1 MRSAADFQKELS
13 WTLGNSDGLNEKT
26 IVLYRQ
32 VLPLLEN
39 CPELWEHSTQD
50 FWRSFQNSKEACIW
64 LIEYDARWKN
74 LSEKVSELPT
84 ETLQGSL
91 ENLESILEALPKYE
105 DHQERQMLLLYAN
118 TIREELDDRK
128 KAEADPEYRQEREE
142 MLEAQARRK
151 KAKQDAREYLE
162 RTKPRAS

>member
-1 MRSAADFQKELS
+1 MIRSAETFVNDLANANPESGSKS
-13 WTLGNSDGLNEKT
+13 WHLH
-26 IVLYRQ
+26 RQ
-32 VLPLLEN
+32 AREILEEFPLLWEEPTRN
-39 CPELWEHSTQD
+39 LWE
-50 FWRSFQNSKEACIW
+50 SFENREKACIW
-64 LIEYDARWKN
+64 LIEYDARWTN
-74 LSEKVSELPT
+74 LQEKVSELPT

-118 TIREELDDRK
+118 TIREELEDRK

-162 RTKPRAS
+162 KTKPRAS